1 MKELA
6 RNKGYITLMFAQL
19 ISSIGDWLSI
29 VAIITLVGLK
39 WNATPMEVSFVI
51 LCLALPMVIFGP
63 LAGVVADRMNRKAL
77 MIISDL
83 IRALLI
89 LLLSMAET
97 IEVVYIC
104 LLLIGIFSTIF
115 IPAKNGKLKELVAEE
130 HMTRAMSI
138 SAAIDSITKVL
149 GPLLSGG
156 FVLVFGAKLVF
167 YIDSATF
174 LISAVLIALL
184 PKATHVIK
192 VEETVEKDRTSIK
205 TDLLL
210 GLSFIRSNTSMLVG
224 MFFLGMSLLI
234 LQLSDSQLIVL
245 IREISDATPNL
256 FGYVVM
262 ASGIGMFFSGILLA
276 KKTQLHSMVTMLIGV
291 CGIGIGFGM
300 MGVFT
305 YFDTSYPVVWIV
317 SCGLWAGF
325 SINLVFVPFQAYI
338 QLETPVQMTGRV
350 FGVMNSV
357 TTTATIVGPILG
369 GWLSTVVGV
378 VPTFMTTAALLIL
391 MALIGLAMKSKRERR
406 ERDVSE
412 SEQATSRGT
421 TS

>member
-1 MKELA
+1 
-6 RNKGYITLMFAQL
+6 MFAQL